1 MSVCQEGKAE
11 KLRPG
16 NPKDLRGA
24 GRGKKSEKSD
34 VQKREGDVRLEQV
47 SIDDEIEAAI
57 LMQKLVGAGR
67 RYAQRAG
74 DKLRVEKQRQLV
86 KIFDA

>member
-47 SIDDEIEAAI
+47 SIDDEIEAA
-57 LMQKLVGAGR
+57 LLEPR
-67 RYAQRAG
+67 
-74 DKLRVEKQRQLV
+74 
-86 KIFDA
+86 